1 MNGCDQ
7 MGQHGLVDGLAA
19 YLDANPALVVVL
31 DPAGRIAALNRAG
44 GELLGVAPEAARG
57 ADWFGFVPP
66 EAAPEVRRVFA
77 AIMAGDQSH
86 FASYENDVVTA
97 GGERRT
103 LVWRNA
109 VVPGADGRPRASI
122 STGIDITAR
131 KALESRLA
139 ASEATYRIVAVHT
152 DDWETW
158 YGPDG
163 TLRYC
168 SPSCQRITGHPA
180 EAFLADPGLLE
191 RLLHPD
197 DAPAVAAHLAALPSE
212 GPPCDLYFRIRSAS
226 GEERR
231 LHHRCVPVHDD
242 AGRYVGRRASNRDVT
257 ERWRAE
263 RALRES
269 EALYRSLF
277 NATPSGVLVTD
288 PAGHFLAFNDR
299 AAAMLG
305 YERAEFSRLRI
316 WHIDAEQD
324 EARVKARVA
333 EVLRDGHLEYDAR
346 LRAKDGGLREV
357 HVRVA
362 RVFLGDAPAVLSVW
376 DDLTEARRLERE
388 LRLRLAE
395 RDERELWLQAS
406 QRVARIGHYAFDVQA
421 DRWESSPMLDELF
434 GIDAGYPRTAAGW
447 LALIHPEEREAMAAR
462 FQALLS
468 GDGPAEWL
476 YRVQRGDGP
485 VRWVQGLAVLER
497 DAHGRPARVVGT
509 IQDVT
514 ARRTAEQ
521 AQAAMA
527 EQLRQ
532 SQKLESIGRLA
543 GGVAHDF
550 NNLLVVFLGC
560 ADALRRSLE
569 EGRPPAREDVDELEE
584 AARRARDLTSQL
596 LAFARRQVVAPAVL
610 DLNAEVRRAQR
621 MLQRVLG
628 EDVRLELSLQ
638 ADPPHVSFDPG
649 QLQQVLMN
657 LALNARDAMPTGG
670 RLAIATTLEAPLPA
684 GAGWIGSPVQ
694 PGLHVRLL
702 VEDTGHGIPAELW
715 PRIFEPFLTTKAPG
729 APRAPARTAR
739 PGERILVV
747 EDDHLV
753 RATTCRA
760 LTQAGYLVT
769 SAAGGAEVAALL
781 EGGAPR
787 PDLLLTDVV
796 MPGSNGRQVAQA
808 AQAAWPGLKVLF
820 MSGYA
825 QDIIVHHGV
834 VDPGLEL
841 LEKPFTGEALL
852 ARVRDLLD
860 G

>member
-1 MNGCDQ
+1 M
-7 MGQHGLVDGLAA
+7 
-19 YLDANPALVVVL
+19 
-31 DPAGRIAALNRAG
+31 
-44 GELLGVAPEAARG
+44 
-57 ADWFGFVPP
+57 
-66 EAAPEVRRVFA
+66 
-77 AIMAGDQSH
+77 
-86 FASYENDVVTA
+86 T
-97 GGERRT
+97 
-103 LVWRNA
+103 
-109 VVPGADGRPRASI
+109 
-122 STGIDITAR
+122 
-131 KALESRLA
+131 
-139 ASEATYRIVAVHT
+139 
-152 DDWETW
+152 
-158 YGPDG
+158 
-163 TLRYC
+163 
-168 SPSCQRITGHPA
+168 
-180 EAFLADPGLLE
+180 
-191 RLLHPD
+191 
-197 DAPAVAAHLAALPSE
+197 
-212 GPPCDLYFRIRSAS
+212 
-226 GEERR
+226 
-231 LHHRCVPVHDD
+231 
-242 AGRYVGRRASNRDVT
+242 
-257 ERWRAE
+257 
-263 RALRES
+263 
-269 EALYRSLF
+269 
-277 NATPSGVLVTD
+277 
-288 PAGHFLAFNDR
+288 
-299 AAAMLG
+299 
-305 YERAEFSRLRI
+305 
-316 WHIDAEQD
+316 
-324 EARVKARVA
+324 
-333 EVLRDGHLEYDAR
+333 
-346 LRAKDGGLREV
+346 
-357 HVRVA
+357 
-362 RVFLGDAPAVLSVW
+362 
-376 DDLTEARRLERE
+376 
-388 LRLRLAE
+388 
-395 RDERELWLQAS
+395 
-406 QRVARIGHYAFDVQA
+406 
-421 DRWESSPMLDELF
+421 
-434 GIDAGYPRTAAGW
+434 
-447 LALIHPEEREAMAAR
+447 AR

-610 DLNAEVRRAQR
+610 DLNAEVQRAQR

-715 PRIFEPFLTTKAPG
+715 PRIFEPFLTTKAPGRGTGLGLATAYGIVQQAGGAIRFRSAPGRGTAFEILLPPAAAGAGAAPG